1 MRENMESFLW
11 QKEQNEYI
19 EKSAALLAERY
30 PAEPPKACVN
40 TFGCQQNVSDSE
52 RIKGMLSVMGYT
64 ITDDAK
70 QAQLIIFNTC
80 AVRAH
85 AEDRVFGNIGA
96 LKAYK
101 AEHPDT
107 VLALCGCMAQQ
118 ESIAARVRVS
128 FPYVDMVLG
137 TNAIYNLP
145 KRLYEKLSR
154 NIRIFDLDENTKIF
168 EDVPTKRDG
177 TFRGWLPIMFGCNNF
192 CSYCIVPYVRGRER
206 SRHPDD
212 ILTEFKKM
220 VAAGFKDITLLG
232 QNVNSYGKGAAHG
245 VTFAKLLR
253 LLNDVEGDFR
263 IRFMTSHPKDC
274 TDELIEAIRDC
285 EKVANHLHLPFQS
298 GSDRILRQM
307 NRHYDRAKYL
317 DLISR
322 VKENIPDISLTS
334 DIIVGFPGETYE
346 DFTDTI
352 SLVREVGFTSLFT
365 FIYSP
370 RNGTPAEKMPDPIPM
385 IDKKKWF
392 TELLDAQEVI
402 AAELSQKVQ
411 GRTVRVLCE
420 SEGKSEGK
428 LEGRMESNVV
438 VEFDGDKSLIGEFVY
453 VKITEPGTWSHKGIL
468 VNDPQTAE

>member
-118 ESIAARVRVS
+118 ESIAERVRVS

-145 KRLYEKLSR
+145 KRLYEKLSQ

-177 TFRGWLPIMFGCNNF
+177 TFRGWLPIMYGCNNF

-212 ILTEFKKM
+212 ILTEFKEM

-232 QNVNSYGKGAAHG
+232 QNVNSYGKGETHG

-346 DFTDTI
+346 DFKDTL
-352 SLVREVGFTSLFT
+352 SLVCEVGFTSLFT

-402 AAELSQKVQ
+402 AAELSRKVQ

-438 VEFDGDKSLIGEFVY
+438 VEFDGDRSLIGEFVY